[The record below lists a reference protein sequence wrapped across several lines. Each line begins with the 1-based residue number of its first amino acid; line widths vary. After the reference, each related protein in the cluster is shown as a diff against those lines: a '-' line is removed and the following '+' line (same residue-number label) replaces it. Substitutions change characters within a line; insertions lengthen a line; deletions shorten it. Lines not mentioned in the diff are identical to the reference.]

1 MARLLRL
8 GLPRRRRDVERRQ
21 HDLSGAPDRGEV
33 RYDRLGAVEA
43 WGVEQCR
50 QVSSYFDRVETGEIF
65 TVTKRGKP
73 VAQVIPASPSPGM
86 ASLLAEG
93 RLRWSGASPLCR
105 RRSRF
110 RTRGSQRR
118 NSSVKGAADP
128 VLDTSALIKR
138 FIEEARSTDVPASAA
153 GEAAPLWQPRSP
165 VWRGTRPR
173 ADARRRAGTTSCER
187 PRAVRT

>member
-93 RLRWSGASPLCR
+93 RLRGSGAKPAVPKALPLQDE
-105 RRSRF
+105 
-110 RTRGSQRR
+110 G
-118 NSSVKGAADP
+118 K
-128 VLDTSALIKR
+128 
-138 FIEEARSTDVPASAA
+138 SAA
-153 GEAAPLWQPRSP
+153 EFVSEG
-165 VWRGTRPR
+165 
-173 ADARRRAGTTSCER
+173 RR
-187 PRAVRT
+187 